1 VPLLVRP
8 DAVVPV
14 GGRTDRPD
22 YNDAV
27 APTFEVFGLADGG
40 RSVIRLCDGA
50 GAEHVVVEVSRTG
63 AELRGVVTR
72 GLEHLADG

>member
-1 VPLLVRP
+1 MKFTDGYWLLREGVTAAHP
-8 DAVVPV
+8 AAVLDV
-14 GGRTDRPD
+14 T
-22 YNDAV
+22 
-27 APTFEVFGLADGG
+27 EADGG
-40 RSVIRLCDGA
+40 GSVVRLCDGA